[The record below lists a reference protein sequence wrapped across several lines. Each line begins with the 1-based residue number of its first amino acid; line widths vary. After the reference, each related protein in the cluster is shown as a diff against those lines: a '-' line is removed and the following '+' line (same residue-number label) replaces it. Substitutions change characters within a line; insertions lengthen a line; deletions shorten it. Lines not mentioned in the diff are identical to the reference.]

1 MKTTPR
7 FTLKKVALALA
18 IAGFTMTSAYAA
30 LTGATG
36 TIRGVI
42 PVLKA
47 AGGGV
52 HSVDFKAA
60 TAVAGEL
67 KTGDTITMTYKY
79 TDADEDADDSTTTV
93 QWFYVPEAGKGAP
106 VAITASSGN
115 ATGLTDGSQGGS
127 SVIKIPGVATGSI
140 IKAII
145 TEQSVTGDLR
155 TGHTITYND
164 VAKEGTYGVGPE
176 GEPGG
181 TTEGTTDVPNKPI
194 EPGEGTT
201 AWIVDDAAPTVNLIG
216 SADKLK
222 VGHNYSFKLMDGT
235 TDITNTVNYQWKLNG
250 TSATEGKA
258 APATFFNANGGWL
271 APTNTLGMAISGS
284 KDGVQ
289 GYSLI
294 VDYTAKP
301 VAVVVPPVAP

>member
-1 MKTTPR
+1 MKKTKT

-30 LTGATG
+30 LTGQTG
-36 TIRGVI
+36 TIQGTI

-60 TAVAGEL
+60 TATAGEL

-79 TDADEDADDSTTTV
+79 TDADGDADDSTTTV
-93 QWFYVPEAGKGAP
+93 QWFYVPEAGTGAP
-106 VAITASSGN
+106 VAITASSAN
-115 ATGLTDGSQGGS
+115 SAGLTDGTQSGS
-127 SVIKIPGVATGSI
+127 SAIIIPGAATGSI

-155 TGHTITYND
+155 TGHVITYND
-164 VAKEGTYGVGPE
+164 VAKEGTYGVGPG
-176 GEPGG
+176 GETGGG
-181 TTEGTTDVPNKPI
+181 TDGTTDVPNKPI
-194 EPGEGTT
+194 EPGVGTT

-216 SADKLK
+216 STDKLK

-235 TDITNTVNYQWKLNG
+235 SDITNTVNYKWKLNG

-258 APATFFNANGGWL
+258 APATFFNTNGSWL
-271 APTNTLGMAISGS
+271 APTNTAGMAISGS
-284 KDGVQ
+284 IDGVQ

-301 VAVVVPPVAP
+301 VAAVAP